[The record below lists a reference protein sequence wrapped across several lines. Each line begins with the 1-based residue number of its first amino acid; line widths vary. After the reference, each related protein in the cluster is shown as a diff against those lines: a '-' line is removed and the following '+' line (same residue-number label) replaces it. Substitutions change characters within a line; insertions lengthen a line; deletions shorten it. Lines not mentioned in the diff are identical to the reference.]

1 MTTDDKE
8 AVTACASVMAGII
21 VAAYASKNAITP
33 DGVVAMLKD
42 VRVALEEPFTGAA
55 EAVPVAKPTQ
65 AQIRKSITPEAL
77 ISFEDGKPYKALRRH
92 LTMRG
97 ITPEAYRAKW
107 GLPAEYPMTY
117 ENYSA
122 QRSELARNLG
132 LGLQRR
138 KDRRPKAPLAA

>member
-1 MTTDDKE
+1 MSDE
-8 AVTACASVMAGII
+8 ATPAQMLGLTAQIVSSYVSKNVVMQSDLPALIASVRSAISASAEPPQS
-21 VAAYASKNAITP
+21 VA
-33 DGVVAMLKD
+33 
-42 VRVALEEPFTGAA
+42 E
-55 EAVPVAKPTQ
+55 KPTQ

-107 GLPAEYPMTY
+107 GLPAEYPMTC

-138 KDRRPKAPLAA
+138 KDHRSKAPLAA